1 MFANDLK
8 SVTSLIKGMSKVGIH
23 KNKLDNFYRPQASSY
38 NDFRSKLLAGRFD
51 MLKKLC
57 IREGHSVAD
66 FGCGTG
72 QVLDYLNPTFIHS
85 LERVDLVDICSP
97 LLDKAKEKEKNFMNV
112 NVVSCSAE
120 EYRPDTLFDRIYF
133 SYSMTMM
140 PTWFESLRNA
150 YRLLKPSGFIGVVDF
165 CSQPLLTPV
174 DLPTKMSFFW
184 TKWFQHSGVHLNR
197 RYQSTLIGMFETVY
211 HEYFTQPLPY
221 LSFLKAPYY
230 IFIGRK

>member
-1 MFANDLK
+1 
-8 SVTSLIKGMSKVGIH
+8 
-23 KNKLDNFYRPQASSY
+23 
-38 NDFRSKLLAGRFD
+38 
-51 MLKKLC
+51 MLKKLR

-97 LLDKAKEKEKNFMNV
+97 LLDKAKEKEKIFMNV

-140 PTWFESLRNA
+140 PTW
-150 YRLLKPSGFIGVVDF
+150 YRMLMMDIP
-165 CSQPLLTPV
+165 
-174 DLPTKMSFFW
+174 
-184 TKWFQHSGVHLNR
+184 
-197 RYQSTLIGMFETVY
+197 
-211 HEYFTQPLPY
+211 
-221 LSFLKAPYY
+221 
-230 IFIGRK
+230 